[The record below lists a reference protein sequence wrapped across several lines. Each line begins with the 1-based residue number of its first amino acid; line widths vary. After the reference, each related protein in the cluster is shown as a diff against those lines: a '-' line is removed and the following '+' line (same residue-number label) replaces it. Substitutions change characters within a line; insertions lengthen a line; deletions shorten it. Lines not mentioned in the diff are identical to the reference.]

1 MFILITS
8 LFRNFNG
15 IYQTPVPIYQKT
27 FSVKGQRINILGS
40 VRNSVSVVASQLC
53 YYTVKC
59 VTDNTEING
68 CINRILLT
76 QTGARIRF
84 DPQTI

>member
-27 FSVKGQRINILGS
+27 CSVKGQRINILGS
-40 VRNSVSVVASQLC
+40 VRNIVSVVASQLC

-68 CINRILLT
+68 CFNRILLT

>member
-15 IYQTPVPIYQKT
+15 IYQPPVPIYQKT
-27 FSVKGQRINILGS
+27 FSVKGQRINILSS
-40 VRNSVSVVASQLC
+40 VRNTVSVVASQLC

-59 VTDNTEING
+59 VTDNIEING
-68 CINRILLT
+68 CFDRILLT
-76 QTGARIRF
+76 QTGARISF